1 MQMAIVSYIDV
12 GLQDESFS
20 EDGSDRDSSKANPT
34 MSNGKRRATAQ
45 GGPPRKHAKG
55 VFDYQLCPLI
65 APHIRP
71 SLIGG
76 PRIEIEYEQEVDS
89 LPLVRSAQR

>member
-1 MQMAIVSYIDV
+1 MSYVDV
-12 GLQDESFS
+12 CLQDESFS
-20 EDGSDRDSSKANPT
+20 EDGSDHDSSKANPT
-34 MSNGKRRATAQ
+34 MSNGKRRATTQ
-45 GGPPRKHAKG
+45 GGPHRKHAKG
-55 VFDYQLCPLI
+55 EFDCHLCPLI
-65 APHIRP
+65 APHICS